1 MELSL
6 PIIFFL
12 LISFAV
18 GTAIIMFMVSQWLD
32 LTGLRYKM
40 ESQRNAINL
49 LQLIV
54 STSPIVHRDPYFEPS
69 KIILDADQLEKYDGF
84 DMYDQANFGDEWYE
98 CCMFPDYDYE
108 INVIDL
114 SPGGSTWHI
123 SPIPPFKTNSECYP
137 KRIKSYVDMPVVI
150 YKEGEY
156 HPGFINITL
165 TKTPLSDLTS
175 WLSQA
180 LVRASWDSYEK
191 LFSGEE
197 GGTEAEFEIKVRLD
211 PEIESGEIDSSGI
224 LCLTFRESISEGD
237 PPPTYCKQFQT
248 TDAGLTNEKEPPIQN
263 PTTSCHDVNIAI
275 YPKSNEVV
283 VS

>member
-6 PIIFFL
+6 PTVLFL

-18 GTAIIMFMVSQWLD
+18 GTAIVMFMISQWLD

-54 STSPIVHRDPYFEPS
+54 STSPIVYRDPYFEPS
-69 KIILDADQLEKYDGF
+69 KIILDADELEKYDGF
-84 DMYDQANFGDEWYE
+84 DMYDQTNFGDEWYE
-98 CCMFPDYDYE
+98 CCVFPDYDYE

-114 SPGGSTWHI
+114 SIDPPLIWYI
-123 SPIPPFKTNSECYP
+123 SSIPPFRTDSGCYP
-137 KRIKSYVDMPVVI
+137 KRIKSYADMPVVI
-150 YKEGEY
+150 YKDGEY

-180 LVRASWDSYEK
+180 LVRASWDSYEE

-197 GGTEAEFEIKVRLD
+197 EEGEAEFEIKVRLD
-211 PEIESGEIDSSGI
+211 PEIESGSIDPSGV
-224 LCLTFRESISEGD
+224 LCLTFRED
-237 PPPTYCKQFQT
+237 PQPTYCKQFQT
-248 TDAGLTNEKEPPIQN
+248 TDAVLSAGSIDN
-263 PTTSCHDVNIAI
+263 PSSTSCHDVNIAI
-275 YPKSNEVV
+275 YPKSNKVV